1 MNQNRIQE
9 LDIFRGFCMLGV
21 IGDHIHYDL
30 TVFLGLSVPLPGAVA
45 WFFTNVGLMF
55 ILLSG
60 LCTNLTKRSLR
71 RGLIVLGC
79 GLGISLVTLTADRL
93 TGGSSM
99 GIHFGILH
107 LLGISMLLAPLF
119 KKFPTAAL
127 LVLGALVIGL
137 GVWMQDLRVASEVLF
152 PLGLRSVGFR
162 SADYWPLFPYLGWF
176 LLGIGLGRL
185 LYRERKPRIPAL
197 QGRCRFLAFCG
208 RHSLEIY
215 LIHQP
220 ILLAVFYA
228 IAYLSI

>member
-1 MNQNRIQE
+1 MKRERIQE

-30 TVFLGLSVPLPGAVA
+30 TVFLGLSVPLPSIVT
-45 WFFTNVGLMF
+45 WFFTNVGLLF

-71 RGLIVLGC
+71 RGIIVLCC
-79 GLGISLVTLTADRL
+79 GLAISIITLTADQII
-93 TGGSSM
+93 GGSSM

-107 LLGISMLLAPLF
+107 LLGVCMLLSPLL
-119 KKFPTAAL
+119 KKLPTAAL
-127 LVLGALVIGL
+127 LVLGILTIVL
-137 GVWMQDLRVASEVLF
+137 GAWMQDIRVTSEFLF
-152 PLGLRSVGFR
+152 PLGLRYTGFR

-176 LLGIGLGRL
+176 LIGIGIGRL
-185 LYRERKPRIPAL
+185 LYREKQPRVPVL

-220 ILLAVFYA
+220 ILLAVFY
-228 IAYLSI
+228 LLM